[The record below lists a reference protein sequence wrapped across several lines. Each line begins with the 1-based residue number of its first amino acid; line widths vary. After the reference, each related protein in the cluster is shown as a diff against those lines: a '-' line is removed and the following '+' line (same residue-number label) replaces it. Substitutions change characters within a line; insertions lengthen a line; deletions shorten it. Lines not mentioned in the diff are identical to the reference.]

1 MQNIKPMKMKLARR
15 YQIYGVL
22 VAAKSQ
28 RPIDILYCIDG
39 SGYSDWKIANG
50 FLIDGSRIFHQ
61 ITNDDRQRDDG
72 PNNRSRSCSSRL
84 AGIISHMMK
93 PSGVCTWPISR
104 LCYIGGGI
112 YIYIYHVYRGAGQ
125 WKSLLLS
132 ANEARSGSYRHGRFC

>member
-1 MQNIKPMKMKLARR
+1 MQNIKPMKRKLARR

-39 SGYSDWKIANG
+39 SSYSDWKIANG

-84 AGIISHMMK
+84 AGIISRTMR
-93 PSGVCTWPISR
+93 PSGVCKWPISK
-104 LCYIGGGI
+104 L
-112 YIYIYHVYRGAGQ
+112 YIYHVYRGTGQ

-132 ANEARSGSYRHGRFC
+132 ANEAKSGSYRHSRFC

>member
-1 MQNIKPMKMKLARR
+1 MQNIKPMKRKLARR

-39 SGYSDWKIANG
+39 SGYNDWKIANG

-72 PNNRSRSCSSRL
+72 PNNRSRSCRSRL
-84 AGIISHMMK
+84 AGIISHTMK
-93 PSGVCTWPISR
+93 PSWGAYVADIRAMMHRRRYISCIQRHWPVEVSFI
-104 LCYIGGGI
+104 IG
-112 YIYIYHVYRGAGQ
+112 
-125 WKSLLLS
+125 
-132 ANEARSGSYRHGRFC
+132 

>member
-28 RPIDILYCIDG
+28 RLIDILYCIDG
-39 SGYSDWKIANG
+39 SSYNDWKIANG

-61 ITNDDRQRDDG
+61 ITNDDWQRDDG
-72 PNNRSRSCSSRL
+72 PNNRSRSCESWL
-84 AGIISHMMK
+84 AGIISRTTK

-112 YIYIYHVYRGAGQ
+112 YISHIQRRRPVEVSFIIG
-125 WKSLLLS
+125 
-132 ANEARSGSYRHGRFC
+132 

>member
-1 MQNIKPMKMKLARR
+1 MQNIKPMKRNLARR

-39 SGYSDWKIANG
+39 SSYSDWKIANG

-84 AGIISHMMK
+84 AGIISHTMK
-93 PSGVCTWPISR
+93 PSGVCAWSISE
-104 LCYIGGGI
+104 LYCIGGGI
-112 YIYIYHVYRGAGQ
+112 YMYHVYRGTGQ

-132 ANEARSGSYRHGRFC
+132 ANETKSGSYRYSRFY

>member
-39 SGYSDWKIANG
+39 SSYSDWKIANG

-72 PNNRSRSCSSRL
+72 PNNRSRSCRSRL
-84 AGIISHMMK
+84 AGIISRTMK
-93 PSGVCTWPISR
+93 SSGVCTWPISR

-112 YIYIYHVYRGAGQ
+112 YIYHVYRSTSQ

-132 ANEARSGSYRHGRFC
+132 GNETKSGSYRYSRFY

>member
-1 MQNIKPMKMKLARR
+1 MQNIKPMKRKLARR

-84 AGIISHMMK
+84 AGIISHTMK
-93 PSGVCTWPISR
+93 PLGVCTWPISK
-104 LCYIGGGI
+104 LCCLEKMEILFLI
-112 YIYIYHVYRGAGQ
+112 
-125 WKSLLLS
+125 
-132 ANEARSGSYRHGRFC
+132 

>member
-39 SGYSDWKIANG
+39 SSYSDWKIANG

-61 ITNDDRQRDDG
+61 ITNDDRQIDNG
-72 PNNRSRSCSSRL
+72 PNNRCRSCSSRL
-84 AGIISHMMK
+84 AEIISHTMK
-93 PSGVCTWPISR
+93 PSGVCAWSISE
-104 LCYIGGGI
+104 LYCIGGGI
-112 YIYIYHVYRGAGQ
+112 YMYHVYRGTGQ

-132 ANEARSGSYRHGRFC
+132 VNKAKSGSYRYSRFY